1 MHKDYLHFT
10 EKDFIA
16 DEHFQQW
23 VKFPNAENESFWI
36 PWITDHPEKKGCIK
50 AAKAFVENLSFA
62 STSPTPHEVEAS
74 LKQSLEKIAL
84 LETPITIKTISKRS
98 HGRYIWLAAAV
109 FFGCTITAGLLLRHH
124 DPVTIEMVAGPQQI
138 KTIVLP
144 DSSIITLNEGAHITY
159 ISDMQNANMREVWL
173 EGEAF
178 FNVKHIEKNEKPT
191 RFIVHSGDIDI
202 EVLGTTFNVKKI
214 GTVTNVS
221 LNTGKIKVALKD
233 DPNTTI
239 NLEPGDFVSYSAKE
253 KRILKKQVKAELYS
267 VWKEEK
273 MELDNMP
280 LFEIAGLLEDAYGY
294 TIEIPDQKLANSK
307 VSGTLYLKDE
317 STLLETLA
325 FTLNINIVKKDN
337 VLSFQLKN

>member
-1 MHKDYLHFT
+1 MNTDYLHFT
-10 EKDFIA
+10 EKDFIV
-16 DEHFQQW
+16 DEYFQQW
-23 VKFPNAENESFWI
+23 VKFPDAGNEAFWNQ
-36 PWITDHPEKKGCIK
+36 WMAHHPEKKVLIEG
-50 AAKAFVENLSFA
+50 AKAFIENLYFVSGF
-62 STSPTPHEVEAS
+62 PTPYEVEAS
-74 LKQSLEKIAL
+74 LNQSLYKIAV
-84 LETPITIKTISKRS
+84 LETPGNIKTIRKRNRSK
-98 HGRYIWLAAAV
+98 YAWLAAAV
-109 FFGCTITAGLLLRHH
+109 FFASIITVGLLLRQPK
-124 DPVTIEMVAGPQQI
+124 PVTIEMVAGLQQI

-144 DSSIITLNEGAHITY
+144 DSSEVTLNAGAHLTY
-159 ISDMQNANMREVWL
+159 ASDIQDANDREVWL

-178 FNVKHIEKNEKPT
+178 FNVKYIETNEKPT
-191 RFIVHSGDIDI
+191 RFIVHSGDMNI

-214 GTVTNVS
+214 GAVTNVS
-221 LNTGKIKVALKD
+221 LNTGAIKIALKD

-239 NLEPGDFVSYSAKE
+239 YLQPGDFISYSAKE

-294 TIEIPDQKLANSK
+294 TIEIANKKLANSK

-325 FTLNINIVKKDN
+325 FTLDIHIVKKEN